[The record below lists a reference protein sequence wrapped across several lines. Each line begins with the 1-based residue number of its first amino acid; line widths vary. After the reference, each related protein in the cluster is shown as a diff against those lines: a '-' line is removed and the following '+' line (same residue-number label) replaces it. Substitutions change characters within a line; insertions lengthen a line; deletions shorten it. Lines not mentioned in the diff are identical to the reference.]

1 MSRFTEYLRDT
12 QAEMKFVSWPTRQQ
26 ALVYTALVI
35 GISVIVALY
44 TAGFDWV
51 FSKVLNLFIS

>member
-1 MSRFTEYLRDT
+1 MSRLGEYIRDT
-12 QAEMKFVSWPTRQQ
+12 QAEMKFVSWPTRRQ
-26 ALVYTALVI
+26 ALIYTSLVI
-35 GISVIVALY
+35 GIAVIVSLF